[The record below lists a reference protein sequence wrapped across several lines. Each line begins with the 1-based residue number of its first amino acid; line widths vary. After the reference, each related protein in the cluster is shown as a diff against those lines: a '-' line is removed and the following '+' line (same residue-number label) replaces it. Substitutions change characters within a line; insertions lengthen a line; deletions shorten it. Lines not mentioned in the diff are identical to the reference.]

1 MEVQTNPALVLI
13 GGRGGNLRGGGSGQN
28 WRKRVGVEPTDD
40 RSACHPPV
48 LKTGTITGPHALPSI
63 RVAAKRA
70 GVQRGRVPALH
81 GSAGLLGLRGGPQIG
96 LDRLEAGEFLLGLF
110 V

>member
-48 LKTGTITGPHALPSI
+48 LKIT
-63 RVAAKRA
+63 
-70 GVQRGRVPALH
+70 Q
-81 GSAGLLGLRGGPQIG
+81 GLLM
-96 LDRLEAGEFLLGLF
+96 RLENSLF
-110 V
+110 YLMRKPVPRLAFRPVLTGIELF